1 MKTRRKP
8 AVLLCVLILLALAA
22 PAAARPPGHG
32 HRMHGPHHHGPRMR
46 GHWVRPPRHRRVTE
60 RSIYVVSAPVVVAP
74 VAAYAVP
81 VAPVVGADAGVATAT
96 PWLPSG
102 YVYHSPDE
110 WRRAYMG
117 DGYRAQP
124 SGGAV
129 VGVGGG
135 VSSFVYHERRYDTFG
150 YGHRHFGPPPPRG
163 WHGPGMRRHH
173 PFGRGPRGRW

>member
-8 AVLLCVLILLALAA
+8 AVLLFVLILLALAA

-32 HRMHGPHHHGPRMR
+32 HRMHGPHHHGPQMR

-60 RSIYVVSAPVVVAP
+60 RSIYVVSAPV
-74 VAAYAVP
+74 AAYAVP
-81 VAPVVGADAGVATAT
+81 VVPVVGADAGVATAT

-150 YGHRHFGPPPPRG
+150 YGHRHFGPPPPPRG